1 MKIVVS
7 LAIGLVLLVGVIL
20 ALPFLIDLN
29 RYQDQYKPLI
39 EEALNRKVQL
49 QDIRLT
55 IWPRLGARIGGVT
68 ILDDPAFG
76 AGPFVS
82 LTSLDVGVKLLPLLS
97 KQVEVEEISL
107 RDPVVTVITNKDG
120 VMNVSTIGART
131 ASSSPIEPGAVPP
144 PVGNPLQILALFAV
158 DRVSIKGGA
167 LTYRDLSTAPVT
179 EYQAQDFEL
188 LLQSV
193 RLGQTPSIHLKATV
207 LPYNLPVTLDGGFG
221 PLVETL
227 EVQQYDFALGFG
239 KIALAVKGALVGG
252 RLDATVSAPA
262 INTAD
267 LPVTLPLQ
275 KPLVIKDLLVTA
287 KAPYPF
293 KQGASPLELA
303 DISNLSLALIMGNS
317 SVQVKG
323 TVLNGQA
330 NVTVSSP
337 SLSTADLPVAV
348 PLAKPVELRDL
359 FITGKTRVPFNS
371 TAPPLELADV
381 SDLRVAVALGQSQ
394 IHVKGTVLNGQAAMT
409 VSSPSVNTAD
419 LPIALPLTKP
429 VEMKNLT
436 VTAKTRA
443 PFNPAAPPLEI
454 ADVSDLRV
462 AVALGQS
469 LVHLKGTVLNG
480 QANVTVTSPSVNTA
494 DLPVAVPL
502 AKPVE
507 FKDLSVTAKT
517 RVPFKPTAPPLEIA
531 DISDL
536 RLGVI
541 LGKSEVSVKG
551 TLLGGHANVTLS
563 SPAVQTGD
571 LPVETGLAKSV
582 ELRNLL
588 VKADLKGTN
597 ARLSN
602 ASFQLFDGQFKADG
616 ELSTGSPAP
625 PFRSKVKIDGLQL
638 GPALAAISPDS
649 TVSMSG
655 TAAMDLAVTGRGFT
669 MPDLTKALEGPGHL
683 RIKNGKIEGINLME
697 EAVTLLKVAGL
708 SPDRLKTTAFS
719 TIETDVM
726 IQQGLVNV
734 QKLLIDSHDF
744 QATGAG
750 TVGFDQALNLAVN
763 LHLSPTLSQKL
774 AASSPVARI
783 ALKEGRLRLPF
794 RITGTIQAPAYGLDT
809 KELTGKVQE
818 QVKEK
823 VNEAVKGL
831 IEGTTNPKDLQQQGK
846 DLLKGLLGR

>member
-1 MKIVVS
+1 VKIVVS
-7 LAIGLVLLVGVIL
+7 MAIGFVLLVGVIL

-29 RYQDQYKPLI
+29 QYQDRYKPLI

-55 IWPRLGARIGGVT
+55 IWPRLGARVGGVT
-68 ILDDPAFG
+68 ILDDPAFS
-76 AGPFVS
+76 AGPFAS

-97 KQVEVEEISL
+97 KQVEVEELSL

-131 ASSSPIEPGAVPP
+131 ASSSTAEPGTVPP
-144 PVGNPLQILALFAV
+144 TGGDPLQILALFAV
-158 DRVSIKGGA
+158 DRVSIEGGK
-167 LTYRDLSTAPVT
+167 LTYRDLSTTPVT

-207 LPYNLPVTLDGGFG
+207 LPYNLPVTLDGRFG

-252 RLDATVSAPA
+252 RLDATLTAPA

-267 LPVTLPLQ
+267 LPVALPLQ
-275 KPLVIKDLLVTA
+275 KPLLIKDLLVTA
-287 KAPYPF
+287 KAPYPL
-293 KQGASPLELA
+293 KQGVTPLELA

-317 SVQVKG
+317 SVQIKG

-330 NVTVSSP
+330 NVAVTSP
-337 SLSTADLPVAV
+337 SVNTADLPIAV
-348 PLAKPVELRDL
+348 PLAKPVELKDL
-359 FITGKTRVPFNS
+359 SVTAKTRVPFKP
-371 TAPPLELADV
+371 TAPPLEIADV
-381 SDLRVAVALGQSQ
+381 SDLRVAVALGQSL

-409 VSSPSVNTAD
+409 VSSASVNTAD
-419 LPIALPLTKP
+419 LPITLPLAKP
-429 VEMKNLT
+429 VELRDLT
-436 VTAKTRA
+436 VTAKTRI

-462 AVALGQS
+462 AIALGQS

-494 DLPVAVPL
+494 DLPIAVPL

-507 FKDLSVTAKT
+507 LKDLSVTART

-541 LGKSEVSVKG
+541 LGKSVLSVKG
-551 TLLGGHANVTLS
+551 TLLAGQANVILS
-563 SPAVQTGD
+563 SPSVQTGD

-588 VKADLKGTN
+588 VNADLKGPN

-602 ASFQLFDGQFKADG
+602 ASFQLFDGQLKADG
-616 ELSTGSPAP
+616 EMSTGSPTA
-625 PFRSKVKIDGLQL
+625 PFRGKVKIDGLQL

-649 TVSMSG
+649 KVSMSG
-655 TAAMDLAVTGRGFT
+655 TAAMDLAVAGRGFT

-683 RIKNGKIEGINLME
+683 RIKNGKIEGVNLME
-697 EAVTLLKVAGL
+697 EATALLKVAGL
-708 SPDRLKTTAFS
+708 SPDRLKT
-719 TIETDVM
+719 
-726 IQQGLVNV
+726 
-734 QKLLIDSHDF
+734 H
-744 QATGAG
+744 
-750 TVGFDQALNLAVN
+750 DQAGPRQCAE
-763 LHLSPTLSQKL
+763 T
-774 AASSPVARI
+774 AD
-783 ALKEGRLRLPF
+783 G
-794 RITGTIQAPAYGLDT
+794 
-809 KELTGKVQE
+809 
-818 QVKEK
+818 
-823 VNEAVKGL
+823 
-831 IEGTTNPKDLQQQGK
+831 
-846 DLLKGLLGR
+846 

>member
-1 MKIVVS
+1 MKIIVS
-7 LAIGLVLLVGVIL
+7 LTIGFVLLVGVIL

-29 RYQDQYKPLI
+29 QYQDRYKPLI

-68 ILDDPAFG
+68 ILDDPAFS
-76 AGPFVS
+76 AGPFAS
-82 LTSLDVGVKLLPLLS
+82 LASLEVGVKLLPLLS

-120 VMNVSTIGART
+120 VMNMSTIGART
-131 ASSSPIEPGAVPP
+131 ASSSTAEPGTVPP
-144 PVGNPLQILALFAV
+144 PGGDPLQILALFAV
-158 DRVSIKGGA
+158 DRVSIEGGK

-179 EYQAQDFEL
+179 EYQVQDLEL
-188 LLQSV
+188 LLKSV

-207 LPYNLPVTLDGGFG
+207 RPYNLPVTLDGGFG

-227 EVQQYDFALGFG
+227 EVQQYDFALGLG
-239 KIALAVKGALVGG
+239 KVALAVRGALVGG
-252 RLDATVSAPA
+252 MLDATVSAPA

-267 LPVTLPLQ
+267 LPVALPLQ
-275 KPLVIKDLLVTA
+275 KPVQIKDLLVTA
-287 KAPYPF
+287 NAPYPF
-293 KQGASPLELA
+293 KQGVSPLELA
-303 DISNLSLALIMGNS
+303 DISNLSLALIMGSS

-337 SLSTADLPVAV
+337 SLNTADLPVAV
-348 PLAKPVELRDL
+348 PLTKPVELKGL
-359 FITGKTRVPFNS
+359 TVTAKTRVPFKP
-371 TAPPLELADV
+371 TAPPLEIADV
-381 SDLRVAVALGQSQ
+381 SDLRVAVALGQSL
-394 IHVKGTVLNGQAAMT
+394 IHVKGTVLNGQANMT
-409 VSSPSVNTAD
+409 VTSPSVNTAD
-419 LPIALPLTKP
+419 LPIALPLAKP
-429 VEMKNLT
+429 VELKDLT
-436 VTAKTRA
+436 VTAKTRV

-469 LVHLKGTVLNG
+469 LLHLKGTVLNG
-480 QANVTVTSPSVNTA
+480 QANVTLSSPSLNTA

-507 FKDLSVTAKT
+507 LKDLTVTAKT

-531 DISDL
+531 DVSDL
-536 RLGVI
+536 RLRVI
-541 LGKSEVSVKG
+541 LGKSVVSVKG
-551 TLLGGHANVTLS
+551 TLLAGHANVTLS
-563 SPAVQTGD
+563 SPSVQTGD

-588 VKADLKGTN
+588 VNADLKGPN

-616 ELSTGSPAP
+616 EMSTGSPTP
-625 PFRSKVKIDGLQL
+625 PFRGKVKIDGLQL
-638 GPALAAISPDS
+638 GPALAAISPNS

-669 MPDLTKALEGPGHL
+669 MPDLTNALEGPGHL

-697 EAVTLLKVAGL
+697 EAATLLKVAGL

-719 TIETDVM
+719 AIETDVM
-726 IQQGLVNV
+726 IKQGLVNV
-734 QKLLIDSHDF
+734 QKLLMDSHDF

-763 LHLSPTLSQKL
+763 LHLSPALSQKL
-774 AASSPVARI
+774 AASSPIARI

-794 RITGTIQAPAYGLDT
+794 LITGTIQAPAYGLDT

-831 IEGTTNPKDLQQQGK
+831 LEGTTNPKDLQQQGK

>member
-7 LAIGLVLLVGVIL
+7 MAIGFVLLVGVIL

-29 RYQDQYKPLI
+29 QYQDRYKPLI

-55 IWPRLGARIGGVT
+55 IWPRLGARVGGVT
-68 ILDDPAFG
+68 ILDAPAFS
-76 AGPFVS
+76 AGPFAS

-97 KQVEVEEISL
+97 KQVEVEELSL

-131 ASSSPIEPGAVPP
+131 ASSSTAEPGTVPP
-144 PVGNPLQILALFAV
+144 TGGDPLQILALFAV
-158 DRVSIKGGA
+158 DRVSIEGGK
-167 LTYRDLSTAPVT
+167 LTYRDLSTTPVT

-207 LPYNLPVTLDGGFG
+207 LPYNLPVTLDGRFG

-252 RLDATVSAPA
+252 RLDATLTAPA

-267 LPVTLPLQ
+267 LPVALPLQ
-275 KPLVIKDLLVTA
+275 KPLLIKDLLVTA
-287 KAPYPF
+287 KAPYPL
-293 KQGASPLELA
+293 KQGVTPLELA

-317 SVQVKG
+317 SVQIKG

-330 NVTVSSP
+330 NV
-337 SLSTADLPVAV
+337 AV
-348 PLAKPVELRDL
+348 
-359 FITGKTRVPFNS
+359 T
-371 TAPPLELADV
+371 
-381 SDLRVAVALGQSQ
+381 
-394 IHVKGTVLNGQAAMT
+394 
-409 VSSPSVNTAD
+409 SPSVNTAD
-419 LPIALPLTKP
+419 LPIAVPLAKP
-429 VEMKNLT
+429 VELKDLS
-436 VTAKTRA
+436 VTAKPRV
-443 PFNPAAPPLEI
+443 PFKPTAPPLEI

-469 LVHLKGTVLNG
+469 LIHVKGTVLNG
-480 QANVTVTSPSVNTA
+480 QAAMTVSSASVNTA
-494 DLPVAVPL
+494 DLPITLPL

-507 FKDLSVTAKT
+507 LRDLTVTAKT
-517 RVPFKPTAPPLEIA
+517 RIPFNPAAPPLEIA
-531 DISDL
+531 DVSDL
-536 RLGVI
+536 RVAIALGQ
-541 LGKSEVSVKG
+541 S
-551 TLLGGHANVTLS
+551 
-563 SPAVQTGD
+563 
-571 LPVETGLAKSV
+571 
-582 ELRNLL
+582 L
-588 VKADLKGTN
+588 VHLKGPN

-602 ASFQLFDGQFKADG
+602 ASFQLFDGQLKADG
-616 ELSTGSPAP
+616 EMSTGSPTA
-625 PFRSKVKIDGLQL
+625 PFRGKVKIDGLQL

-649 TVSMSG
+649 KVSMSG
-655 TAAMDLAVTGRGFT
+655 TAAMDLAVAGRGFT

-683 RIKNGKIEGINLME
+683 RIKNGKIEGVNLME
-697 EAVTLLKVAGL
+697 EATALLKVAGL

-719 TIETDVM
+719 AIETDVM
-726 IQQGLVNV
+726 IKQGLVNV
-734 QKLLIDSHDF
+734 QKLLMDSHDF

-750 TVGFDQALNLAVN
+750 TVGFDQTLNLAVN
-763 LHLSPTLSQKL
+763 LHLSPALSQKL
-774 AASSPVARI
+774 ASSSPIARI
-783 ALKEGRLRLPF
+783 AMKEGRLRLPF
-794 RITGTIQAPAYGLDT
+794 QITGTIQAPAYGLDT

-823 VNEAVKGL
+823 VNEAVKGIL
-831 IEGTTNPKDLQQQGK
+831 DGTTNPKDLQQQGK

>member
-1 MKIVVS
+1 MKIIVS
-7 LAIGLVLLVGVIL
+7 LTIGFVLLVGVIL

-29 RYQDQYKPLI
+29 QYQDRYKPLI

-68 ILDDPAFG
+68 ILDDPAFS
-76 AGPFVS
+76 AGPFAS
-82 LTSLDVGVKLLPLLS
+82 LASLEVGVKLLPLLS

-120 VMNVSTIGART
+120 VMNMSTIGART
-131 ASSSPIEPGAVPP
+131 ASSSTAEPGTVPP
-144 PVGNPLQILALFAV
+144 PGGDPLQILALFAV
-158 DRVSIKGGA
+158 DRVSIEGGK

-179 EYQAQDFEL
+179 EYQVQDLEL
-188 LLQSV
+188 LLRSV

-227 EVQQYDFALGFG
+227 EVQQYDFALGLG
-239 KIALAVKGALVGG
+239 KVALAVRGALVGG
-252 RLDATVSAPA
+252 MLDATVSAPA

-267 LPVTLPLQ
+267 LPVALPLQ
-275 KPLVIKDLLVTA
+275 KPVQIKDLLVTA
-287 KAPYPF
+287 NAPYPF
-293 KQGASPLELA
+293 KQGVSPLELA
-303 DISNLSLALIMGNS
+303 DISNLSLALIMGSS

-337 SLSTADLPVAV
+337 SLNTADLPVAV
-348 PLAKPVELRDL
+348 PLTKPVELKGL
-359 FITGKTRVPFNS
+359 TVTAKTRVPFKP
-371 TAPPLELADV
+371 TAPPLEIADV
-381 SDLRVAVALGQSQ
+381 SDLRVAVALGQSL
-394 IHVKGTVLNGQAAMT
+394 IHVKGTVLNGQANMT
-409 VSSPSVNTAD
+409 VTSPSVNTAD
-419 LPIALPLTKP
+419 LPIALPLAKP
-429 VEMKNLT
+429 VELKDLT
-436 VTAKTRA
+436 VTAKTRV

-469 LVHLKGTVLNG
+469 LLHLKGTVLNG
-480 QANVTVTSPSVNTA
+480 QANVTLSSPSLNTA

-507 FKDLSVTAKT
+507 LKDLTVTAKT

-531 DISDL
+531 DVSDL
-536 RLGVI
+536 RLRVI
-541 LGKSEVSVKG
+541 LGKSVVSVKG
-551 TLLGGHANVTLS
+551 TLLAGHANVTLS
-563 SPAVQTGD
+563 SPSVQTGD

-588 VKADLKGTN
+588 VNADLKGPN

-616 ELSTGSPAP
+616 EMSTGSPTP
-625 PFRSKVKIDGLQL
+625 PFRGKVKIDGLQL
-638 GPALAAISPDS
+638 GPALAAISPNS

-669 MPDLTKALEGPGHL
+669 MPDLTNALEGPGHL

-697 EAVTLLKVAGL
+697 EAATLLKVAGL

-719 TIETDVM
+719 AIETDVM
-726 IQQGLVNV
+726 IKQGLVNV
-734 QKLLIDSHDF
+734 QKLLMDSHDF

-763 LHLSPTLSQKL
+763 LHLSPALSQKL
-774 AASSPVARI
+774 AASSPIARI

-794 RITGTIQAPAYGLDT
+794 LITGTIQAPAYGLDT

-831 IEGTTNPKDLQQQGK
+831 LEGTTNPKDLQQQGK

>member
-7 LAIGLVLLVGVIL
+7 LAIGFVLLVGVIL

-29 RYQDQYKPLI
+29 QYQDRYKPLI
-39 EEALNRKVQL
+39 EEALNRKIQL

-55 IWPRLGARIGGVT
+55 IWPRLGARVGGVT
-68 ILDDPAFG
+68 ILDDPAFS
-76 AGPFVS
+76 AGPFAS

-131 ASSSPIEPGAVPP
+131 ASSSTAEPGTVPP
-144 PVGNPLQILALFAV
+144 TGGDPLQILALFAV
-158 DRVSIKGGA
+158 DRVSIEGGK
-167 LTYRDLSTAPVT
+167 LTYRDLSTAPAT

-188 LLQSV
+188 LLKSV

-267 LPVTLPLQ
+267 LPVALPLQ
-275 KPLVIKDLLVTA
+275 KPLLIKDLLVTA
-287 KAPYPF
+287 KAPYPL
-293 KQGASPLELA
+293 KQGVTPLELA
-303 DISNLSLALIMGNS
+303 DISDLSLALIMGNS

-330 NVTVSSP
+330 NVTVTSP
-337 SLSTADLPVAV
+337 SINTADLPIAV
-348 PLAKPVELRDL
+348 PLTKPVGLRDL
-359 FITGKTRVPFNS
+359 SVTAKTRVPFKP
-371 TAPPLELADV
+371 TAPPLEIADV
-381 SDLRVAVALGQSQ
+381 SDLRVAVALGQSL
-394 IHVKGTVLNGQAAMT
+394 IHVKGTVLNGQAAMN

-419 LPIALPLTKP
+419 LPIAMPLAKP
-429 VEMKNLT
+429 VELRDLT
-436 VTAKTRA
+436 VTAKTRI

-480 QANVTVTSPSVNTA
+480 QANVTLSSPSLNTA

-507 FKDLSVTAKT
+507 LRDLFVTAKT

-541 LGKSEVSVKG
+541 LGKSVLSVKG
-551 TLLGGHANVTLS
+551 TVLAGQANVTLS
-563 SPAVQTGD
+563 SPSVQTGD

-588 VKADLKGTN
+588 VNADLKGPN

-602 ASFQLFDGQFKADG
+602 ASFLLFDGQFKADG
-616 ELSTGSPAP
+616 EMSTASPTP
-625 PFRSKVKIDGLQL
+625 PFRAKVKIDGLQL

-649 TVSMSG
+649 RVSMSG

-719 TIETDVM
+719 AIETDVM
-726 IQQGLVNV
+726 IKQGLVNV

-750 TVGFDQALNLAVN
+750 TVGFDQALNLGVN
-763 LHLSPTLSQKL
+763 LHLSPALSQKL

-794 RITGTIQAPAYGLDT
+794 QITGTIQAPDYGLNT

-831 IEGTTNPKDLQQQGK
+831 LEGTTNPKDLEQQGK

>member
-7 LAIGLVLLVGVIL
+7 LAIGFVLLVGLIL
-20 ALPFLIDLN
+20 ALPFFIDLN

-68 ILDDPAFG
+68 ILDDPAFS
-76 AGPFVS
+76 AGPFAS

-97 KQVEVEEISL
+97 KQVEVEEIAL
-107 RDPVVTVITNKDG
+107 RDPVITVITNKDG
-120 VMNVSTIGART
+120 VTNVSTIGAKTVSPST
-131 ASSSPIEPGAVPP
+131 AETGTVPP
-144 PVGNPLQILALFAV
+144 PGGNPLQILALFAV
-158 DRVSIKGGA
+158 DRVSIEGGK
-167 LTYRDLSTAPVT
+167 LTYRDLSTATVT
-179 EYQAQDFEL
+179 EYQVQDLEL
-188 LLQSV
+188 LLTSV

-267 LPVTLPLQ
+267 LPVALPLQ
-275 KPLVIKDLLVTA
+275 KPLLIKDLLVTA

-293 KQGASPLELA
+293 KQGVSPLELA

-317 SVQVKG
+317 SVQIKG

-330 NVTVSSP
+330 NVTVTSP
-337 SLSTADLPVAV
+337 SVNTADLPIAV
-348 PLAKPVELRDL
+348 PLTKPVELKDL
-359 FITGKTRVPFNS
+359 SVTAKTRVPFKP
-371 TAPPLELADV
+371 TAPPLEIADV
-381 SDLRVAVALGQSQ
+381 SDLRVAVALGRSL

-409 VSSPSVNTAD
+409 VSSASVNTAD
-419 LPIALPLTKP
+419 LPVALPLAKP
-429 VEMKNLT
+429 VEFKDLS
-436 VTAKTRA
+436 VTAKTRV

-469 LVHLKGTVLNG
+469 LLHLKGTVLNG
-480 QANVTVTSPSVNTA
+480 QANVTLSSPSLNTA

-507 FKDLSVTAKT
+507 LKDLSVTAKT

-541 LGKSEVSVKG
+541 LGKSVLSVKG
-551 TLLGGHANVTLS
+551 TLLAGQANVTLS
-563 SPAVQTGD
+563 SPSVQTGD

-582 ELRNLL
+582 ELKNLL
-588 VKADLKGTN
+588 INADLKGPN

-616 ELSTGSPAP
+616 EMSTASPTP
-625 PFRSKVKIDGLQL
+625 PFRGKVRIDGLQL

-649 TVSMSG
+649 KVSMSG
-655 TAAMDLAVTGRGFT
+655 TAAMDLAVTGSGFT

-697 EAVTLLKVAGL
+697 EATALLKVAGL

-719 TIETDVM
+719 AIETDVM
-726 IQQGLVNV
+726 IKQGLVTV
-734 QKLLIDSHDF
+734 QKLLMDSHDF
-744 QATGAG
+744 QATGGG

-763 LHLSPTLSQKL
+763 LHLSPALSQKL
-774 AASSPVARI
+774 ASSSPIARI
-783 ALKEGRLRLPF
+783 AMKEGRLRLPF
-794 RITGTIQAPAYGLDT
+794 QITGTIQAPAYGLDT

-823 VNEAVKGL
+823 VNEAVKGIL
-831 IEGTTNPKDLQQQGK
+831 DGATNPKDLKQQGK

>member
-1 MKIVVS
+1 VKIVVS
-7 LAIGLVLLVGVIL
+7 LAIGFVLLVGVIL

-29 RYQDQYKPLI
+29 QYQDRYKPLI
-39 EEALNRKVQL
+39 EEALNRKIQL

-55 IWPRLGARIGGVT
+55 IWPRLGARVGGVT
-68 ILDDPAFG
+68 ILDDPAFN
-76 AGPFVS
+76 AGPFAS

-97 KQVEVEEISL
+97 RRVEVEEISL
-107 RDPVVTVITNKDG
+107 HDPVITVITNKDG

-131 ASSSPIEPGAVPP
+131 TSPSTAETGTVPP
-144 PVGNPLQILALFAV
+144 PGGDPLKILALFAV
-158 DRVSIKGGA
+158 DRVSIEGGT
-167 LTYRDLSTAPVT
+167 LTYRDLSAAPAT

-188 LLQSV
+188 LLKSV

-207 LPYNLPVTLDGGFG
+207 LPYNLPVTMDGGFG

-227 EVQQYDFALGFG
+227 EVQQYDFVLGFG
-239 KIALAVKGALVGG
+239 KVALAVKGALVGS
-252 RLDATVSAPA
+252 RLDATLSAPA

-267 LPVTLPLQ
+267 LPVALPLQ
-275 KPLVIKDLLVTA
+275 KPLLIKDLLVTA
-287 KAPYPF
+287 KAPYPL
-293 KQGASPLELA
+293 KQGVSPLELA

-323 TVLNGQA
+323 TVLNGEA
-330 NVTVSSP
+330 NVTLASP
-337 SLSTADLPVAV
+337 SLNTADLPVAV
-348 PLAKPVELRDL
+348 PLTKQVELKD
-359 FITGKTRVPFNS
+359 
-371 TAPPLELADV
+371 
-381 SDLRVAVALGQSQ
+381 
-394 IHVKGTVLNGQAAMT
+394 
-409 VSSPSVNTAD
+409 
-419 LPIALPLTKP
+419 
-429 VEMKNLT
+429 LT
-436 VTAKTRA
+436 VTAKTRV

-462 AVALGQS
+462 ALALGRS
-469 LVHLKGTVLNG
+469 LIHVNGTILNG
-480 QANVTVTSPSVNTA
+480 QANMTATSPSINTA

-502 AKPVE
+502 TKPVE
-507 FKDLSVTAKT
+507 LKDLTVTAKT
-517 RVPFKPTAPPLEIA
+517 RVPFNPAAPPLEIV
-531 DISDL
+531 DVSDL

-541 LGKSEVSVKG
+541 LGKSILSIKG
-551 TLLGGHANVTLS
+551 TLLAGHANVTLS
-563 SPAVQTGD
+563 SPSVQTGD
-571 LPVETGLAKSV
+571 LPLETGLAKSV

-588 VKADLKGTN
+588 VNADLKGPN

-616 ELSTGSPAP
+616 EVSTGSPIP
-625 PFRSKVKIDGLQL
+625 PFRGKVKIDGLQL
-638 GPALAAISPDS
+638 GPALAAISPGN

-697 EAVTLLKVAGL
+697 EATALLKVAGL

-719 TIETDVM
+719 AIETDVM
-726 IQQGLVNV
+726 IKQGLVNV
-734 QKLLIDSHDF
+734 QKLLMDSHDF

-763 LHLSPTLSQKL
+763 LHLSPALSQKL
-774 AASSPVARI
+774 AASSPIAKI

-794 RITGTIQAPAYGLDT
+794 QITGTIQSPAYGLDT
-809 KELTGKVQE
+809 EELTGKVQE

-823 VNEAVKGL
+823 VTEALKGIL
-831 IEGTTNPKDLQQQGK
+831 DGTTNPKDLQQQGK

>member
-7 LAIGLVLLVGVIL
+7 LTIGFVFLVGVIL

-68 ILDDPAFG
+68 ILDDPAFS
-76 AGPFVS
+76 AGPFAS

-97 KQVEVEEISL
+97 KQLEVEEISL
-107 RDPVVTVITNKDG
+107 RNPVVTVITNKDG

-131 ASSSPIEPGAVPP
+131 ASSSTAEPGTVPP

-158 DRVSIKGGA
+158 DRVSIEGGT

-193 RLGQTPSIHLKATV
+193 RLGQTPSIHLKATA
-207 LPYNLPVTLDGGFG
+207 LPYNLPVTLNGGFG
-221 PLVETL
+221 PLIETL

-267 LPVTLPLQ
+267 LPVALPLQ

-303 DISNLSLALIMGNS
+303 DISNLSLALIMGHS

-348 PLAKPVELRDL
+348 PLPKPVELKNL
-359 FITGKTRVPFNS
+359 TVTAKTRVPFKPA
-371 TAPPLELADV
+371 APLLELADV
-381 SDLRVAVALGQSQ
+381 SDLHVAVALGQSL

-419 LPIALPLTKP
+419 LPIALPLAKP
-429 VEMKNLT
+429 VEMKDLT
-436 VTAKTRA
+436 VTAKTRV

-480 QANVTVTSPSVNTA
+480 QANVTLSSPSLSTA

-507 FKDLSVTAKT
+507 LKDLSVTAKT

-536 RLGVI
+536 RLGAI
-541 LGKSEVSVKG
+541 LGKSVVSVKG
-551 TLLGGHANVTLS
+551 TLLAGHANVTLS
-563 SPAVQTGD
+563 SPSVQTGD

-582 ELRNLL
+582 ELRNLQ
-588 VKADLKGTN
+588 VNADLKGPN

-616 ELSTGSPAP
+616 EMSTGSPAP
-625 PFRSKVKIDGLQL
+625 PFRGKIKIDGLQL

-669 MPDLTKALEGPGHL
+669 MPDLTNALGGPGHL

-719 TIETDVM
+719 AIETDVM
-726 IQQGLVNV
+726 IKQGLVNV
-734 QKLLIDSHDF
+734 QKLLIDSRDF

-763 LHLSPTLSQKL
+763 LHLSPALSQKL
-774 AASSPVARI
+774 AASSPIARI

-794 RITGTIQAPAYGLDT
+794 QITGTIQAPAYGLDT

-831 IEGTTNPKDLQQQGK
+831 LEGTTNPKDLQQQGK

>member
-1 MKIVVS
+1 MKIIVS
-7 LAIGLVLLVGVIL
+7 LAVGFVLLLGVIL

-29 RYQDQYKPLI
+29 QYQDRYKPLI

-55 IWPRLGARIGGVT
+55 IWPRLGARISGAV
-68 ILDDPAFG
+68 ILDDPAFS

-97 KQVEVEEISL
+97 QQVEVEEISL

-120 VMNVSTIGART
+120 VMNVSTIGAKT
-131 ASSSPIEPGAVPP
+131 STSSPAEPGQVPDSG
-144 PVGNPLQILALFAV
+144 GNPLQLLAVFAV
-158 DRVSIKGGA
+158 DRVSIEGGR

-179 EYQAQDFEL
+179 EYQAQDVEL
-188 LLQSV
+188 LLKSV
-193 RLGQTPSIHLKATV
+193 RLGQSPSIHLKTTV

-239 KIALAVKGALVGG
+239 KIALAVKGALAGG
-252 RLDATVSAPA
+252 NLDATLSAPA

-267 LPVTLPLQ
+267 LPITLPLQ
-275 KPLVIKDLLVTA
+275 KPVQIKDLLVTA
-287 KAPYPF
+287 KAPYPL
-293 KQGASPLELA
+293 KQGVSPLELA
-303 DISNLSLALIMGNS
+303 DISNLSLALVMGDS

-330 NVTVSSP
+330 NVTLSSP
-337 SLSTADLPVAV
+337 SLNTADLPVAV
-348 PLAKPVELRDL
+348 PLTKPVELKDL
-359 FITGKTRVPFNS
+359 SVTAKTRVPFIP
-371 TAPPLELADV
+371 TAPPLEMADV
-381 SDLRVAVALGQSQ
+381 SDLRVAVALGQSL
-394 IHVKGTVLNGQAAMT
+394 IHVKGTVLNGQAALT

-429 VEMKNLT
+429 MELKDLT
-436 VTAKTRA
+436 VTASTRK
-443 PFNPAAPPLEI
+443 PFNPAAPPLDI

-480 QANVTVTSPSVNTA
+480 QANVTLTSPSMNTA
-494 DLPVAVPL
+494 DMPVSIPL
-502 AKPVE
+502 TKPVE
-507 FKDLSVTAKT
+507 LKDLTVIAKT
-517 RVPFKPTAPPLEIA
+517 RKPFNPAAPPLDMA
-531 DISDL
+531 DVSDL

-541 LGKSEVSVKG
+541 LGRSVLSVKG
-551 TLLGGHANVTLS
+551 TLLAGQANVTLS
-563 SPAVQTGD
+563 SPSVQTGD

-588 VKADLKGTN
+588 VNANLKGPN

-602 ASFQLFDGQFKADG
+602 ASFQLFDGQFKAEG
-616 ELSTGSPAP
+616 ELSTGSQAP
-625 PFRSKVKIDGLQL
+625 PFRGKIKIDGLQL
-638 GPALAAISPDS
+638 GPALAAISPNS

-669 MPDLTKALEGPGHL
+669 MPDLTKSLEGPGHL

-697 EAVTLLKVAGL
+697 EASALLKVAGL
-708 SPDRLKTTAFS
+708 SPDRLKATAFS
-719 TIETDVM
+719 AIETDVM
-726 IQQGLVNV
+726 IKQGLVTV
-734 QKLLIDSHDF
+734 QKLLMDSHDF

-750 TVGFDQALNLAVN
+750 TVGFDQTLNLAVN
-763 LHLSPTLSQKL
+763 LHLTPALSQKL
-774 AASSPVARI
+774 AASSPIVRI
-783 ALKEGRLRLPF
+783 ALKDGRLRLPF
-794 RITGTIQAPAYGLDT
+794 QIAGTLQAPAYGLDT

-818 QVKEK
+818 QVKEQL
-823 VNEAVKGL
+823 NEAVKGL
-831 IEGTTNPKDLQQQGK
+831 LEDTTNPKDLQQQGK